1 MYPVEQRSAVPAV
14 PRVDLS
20 AESYAQV
27 RGVLAR
33 GGYSGADVLRYL
45 GVEAIPDV
53 FEGGFFETVSRTV
66 DTPLAALTQLF
77 LIGRGVELGRAEA
90 LLGNEFLKACY
101 AQGIAFAHESSGLLY
116 AAVTIE
122 PSLSGSEGVW
132 LVSDRVIPVPEAGLP
147 GFAEAVY
154 PTVTP
159 SAQLFLR
166 LLPRRECGRFFE
178 ACAGCGPA
186 AMVAGRFAD
195 EVHAGDIDRRAV
207 AFCAYNARL
216 NDVGGFRAIEGSYYS
231 NTDGAYDLIAA
242 HPPYMPIDG
251 AAEVF
256 YSGGIDGTV
265 LLRELISQLPGKLKP
280 GGLFYAVAMIPES
293 DAIAVEA
300 RVREWLGEDAGDFDV
315 FFFPLHT
322 RSLIE
327 VAYEATAKV
336 GGGSAAAS
344 QYRRKLLAMGH
355 REFHFGALILRFHEG
370 PEPTIQVRRKLSPR
384 TTWQEIL
391 WCVDWDTGRKDAEQ
405 NAAFAN
411 AAVKASEDLEVVI
424 THRAGSSGLEPRR
437 FQAITRYPFEMESE
451 IQGWMAVLLG
461 QCDGSRSVLE
471 IFASAKEQGM
481 IHPETP
487 VAEFIRLLS
496 KFVSGG
502 FLESSICPLPLARG

>member
-1 MYPVEQRSAVPAV
+1 MDQRTEVPAV
-14 PRVDLS
+14 PRADLN

-33 GGYSGADVLRYL
+33 SGYSGADVLNYL

-53 FEGGFFETVSRTV
+53 FESGFFETVSRTV
-66 DTPLAALTQLF
+66 DTPLAALTHLF
-77 LIGRGVELGRAEA
+77 LIGRGVGLGQVEA
-90 LLGNEFLKACY
+90 LLGSEFLEAGR
-101 AQGIAFAHESSGLLY
+101 AQGILLTRETYGLVY
-116 AAVTIE
+116 ATVTIE

-159 SAQLFLR
+159 SAQLFVR
-166 LLPRRECGRFFE
+166 LLPRREGGRFFE

-186 AMVAGRFAD
+186 AMIAGEFAE

-265 LLRELISQLPGKLKP
+265 LLRELIAQLPGKLKP

-293 DAIAVEA
+293 AEIVVEA
-300 RVREWLGEDAGDFDV
+300 RVREWLGEDAGHFDV

-344 QYRRKLLAMGH
+344 QYRRKLLEMGH
-355 REFHFGALILRFHEG
+355 REFHFGALLLRFHDG

-384 TTWQEIL
+384 TTWEEVL
-391 WCVDWDTGRKDAEQ
+391 WCVDWETGRKDAEQ
-405 NAAFAN
+405 NAEFASG
-411 AAVKASEDLEVVI
+411 AVKASEDLEVVI
-424 THRAGSSGLEPRR
+424 THRVESTGLEPQR

-451 IQGWMAVLLG
+451 IQGWMAALLG
-461 QCDGSRSVLE
+461 QCDGTRSVLE
-471 IFASAKEQGM
+471 LFASAKEQGM

-487 VAEFIRLLS
+487 IAEFIRLLS
-496 KFVSGG
+496 MFVSGG